1 MILML
6 NLAEHD
12 LAGACAER
20 QCAQVIAVEAAQQ
33 SAERLVA
40 ERHRRLLDRGR
51 QPLAPPSMIAVNTS
65 PSSRVQ
71 VTVGVPSN
79 GGVRK
84 VSSSSATTTAAE
96 SCGGYELPKIRQRSA
111 VRISMDQPRNG
122 SSIGEATTRLAASA
136 IERAATAARSRGA
149 IMTVPRRLS
158 PAGSAAG
165 G

>member
-20 QCAQVIAVEAAQQ
+20 QCQ
-33 SAERLVA
+33 SRSKPRSRAPSVLSRNGTADCSIEV
-40 ERHRRLLDRGR
+40 GSTMSN
-51 QPLAPPSMIAVNTS
+51 PTTLAPPSMIAVNTS

-79 GGVRK
+79 GGVRN

-96 SCGGYELPKIRQRSA
+96 SCGGDELRQLL
-111 VRISMDQPRNG
+111 Q
-122 SSIGEATTRLAASA
+122 
-136 IERAATAARSRGA
+136 
-149 IMTVPRRLS
+149 RR
-158 PAGSAAG
+158 
-165 G
+165 